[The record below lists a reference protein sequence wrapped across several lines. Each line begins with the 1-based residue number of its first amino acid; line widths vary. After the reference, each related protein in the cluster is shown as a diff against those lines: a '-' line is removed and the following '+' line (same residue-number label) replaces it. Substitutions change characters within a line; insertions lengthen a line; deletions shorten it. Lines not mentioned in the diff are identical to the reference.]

1 MRAMAGPVGDMEVDG
16 WVTPAGGGNEISRKS
31 PPVWISAPA
40 AAAAAAR
47 SAVGEGAVTGLDAGC
62 APVRGR
68 RERVR
73 PLAAAGAGCRAA
85 AAEVG
90 GGLSSTAGAGRS
102 GTGAI
107 AGMRGAGAGSSTS
120 TRGGALGWGSEP
132 RSLAAA
138 RASAERRG

>member
-1 MRAMAGPVGDMEVDG
+1 MRAMAGPVGDVEVDG

-47 SAVGEGAVTGLDAGC
+47 SAVGAGAVTGLDAGC

-73 PLAAAGAGCRAA
+73 PLPAAGACCRAA
-85 AAEVG
+85 AA
-90 GGLSSTAGAGRS
+90 GLGCRATAGAGRI
-102 GTGAI
+102 GTGA
-107 AGMRGAGAGSSTS
+107 T
-120 TRGGALGWGSEP
+120 
-132 RSLAAA
+132 
-138 RASAERRG
+138 

>member
-1 MRAMAGPVGDMEVDG
+1 MRAMAGPVGDVEVDG

-40 AAAAAAR
+40 AAAAAER

-62 APVRGR
+62 VPVRGR

-73 PLAAAGAGCRAA
+73 PLAGAACRTAAAAAGAGGCEA
-85 AAEVG
+85 
-90 GGLSSTAGAGRS
+90 AGAGRI

-138 RASAERRG
+138 RASA

>member
-1 MRAMAGPVGDMEVDG
+1 MRAIAGPVGDTEVDG
-16 WVTPAGGGNEISRKS
+16 WLTPAGGGNEISRKS

-73 PLAAAGAGCRAA
+73 PLPAAGTCCCREAPGLGCRGAAGAGCRA
-85 AAEVG
+85 
-90 GGLSSTAGAGRS
+90 TAGPGRS
-102 GTGAI
+102 GTGAV
-107 AGMRGAGAGSSTS
+107 AGMRGA
-120 TRGGALGWGSEP
+120 
-132 RSLAAA
+132 
-138 RASAERRG
+138 

>member
-1 MRAMAGPVGDMEVDG
+1 MRAMAGPVGDTEVDG

-62 APVRGR
+62 VPVRGR

-73 PLAAAGAGCRAA
+73 PLAAVGAGCRAA
-85 AAEVG
+85 AAG
-90 GGLSSTAGAGRS
+90 AGCRATAGAGRI
-102 GTGAI
+102 GTGAM
-107 AGMRGAGAGSSTS
+107 AGMRG
-120 TRGGALGWGSEP
+120 
-132 RSLAAA
+132 
-138 RASAERRG
+138 

>member
-73 PLAAAGAGCRAA
+73 PLAAAGALCRAA
-85 AAEVG
+85 AA
-90 GGLSSTAGAGRS
+90 AGA
-102 GTGAI
+102 
-107 AGMRGAGAGSSTS
+107 AGCRADGGRGAHRDGRD
-120 TRGGALGWGSEP
+120 RGDA
-132 RSLAAA
+132 
-138 RASAERRG
+138 RRGRG